1 MVKSL
6 MSIKD
11 VIWVEVQPSEH
22 RVTGIEARTDS
33 F

>member
-11 VIWVEVQPSEH
+11 VIGAQVQPCEH